1 MKEQSTMYDIE
12 LSKKREEV
20 YLYLVEQLTKANER
34 PSPLVA
40 KEMTD
45 WLMDKFSLLSSDIE
59 RGGIV
64 RLLGKSSQQ
73 VNVLAGI
80 KEAIGSPEK

>member
-1 MKEQSTMYDIE
+1 MYDIE

-45 WLMDKFSLLSSDIE
+45 WLMEKFFF
-59 RGGIV
+59 
-64 RLLGKSSQQ
+64 
-73 VNVLAGI
+73 
-80 KEAIGSPEK
+80 

>member
-1 MKEQSTMYDIE
+1 MYDIE
-12 LSKKREEV
+12 LSKKRNEV

-34 PSPLVA
+34 PSHLVA

-45 WLMDKFSLLSSDIE
+45 WLMDKFSLLSPDIE

-64 RLLGKSSQQ
+64 RLLDKSSQQ

-80 KEAIGSPEK
+80 KEVIGSPEK

>member
-1 MKEQSTMYDIE
+1 MYDIE

-45 WLMDKFSLLSSDIE
+45 WLMDKFSLLSPDIE
-59 RGGIV
+59 CGGIV

-80 KEAIGSPEK
+80 KEVIGSPEK

>member
-1 MKEQSTMYDIE
+1 MYDIE

-34 PSPLVA
+34 PWPLVA

-45 WLMDKFSLLSSDIE
+45 WLMDKFSLLSPDIE
-59 RGGIV
+59 HGGII
-64 RLLGKSSQQ
+64 RLLDKSGQQ
-73 VNVLAGI
+73 VNALAGV
-80 KEAIGSPEK
+80 KEVMGSHEK

>member
-1 MKEQSTMYDIE
+1 MYDIE

-34 PSPLVA
+34 PWPLVA

-45 WLMDKFSLLSSDIE
+45 WLMDKFSLLSPDIE

>member
-1 MKEQSTMYDIE
+1 MYDIE

-20 YLYLVEQLTKANER
+20 YHYLVEQLTKANER

-45 WLMDKFSLLSSDIE
+45 WLMERFSSISSNPE
-59 RGGIV
+59 SGGII
-64 RLLGKSSQQ
+64 RILGREPSQSQQ
-73 VNVLAGI
+73 VLDNLKVVLGDTQ
-80 KEAIGSPEK
+80 E

>member
-1 MKEQSTMYDIE
+1 MYDIE

-45 WLMDKFSLLSSDIE
+45 WLMDKFSLLSPDIE

-64 RLLGKSSQQ
+64 RLLDKSSQQ
-73 VNVLAGI
+73 VNALASV
-80 KEAIGSPEK
+80 KEVMGSPEK

>member
-1 MKEQSTMYDIE
+1 MYDIE

-20 YLYLVEQLTKANER
+20 YLYLVEKLTNANER

-64 RLLGKSSQQ
+64 RLLDKSSQQ
-73 VNVLAGI
+73 V
-80 KEAIGSPEK
+80 KEVIGSPEK

>member
-1 MKEQSTMYDIE
+1 MYDIE

-45 WLMDKFSLLSSDIE
+45 WLMDKFSLLSPDIE
-59 RGGIV
+59 RGGII

-80 KEAIGSPEK
+80 KEVIGSPEK

>member
-1 MKEQSTMYDIE
+1 MYDIE

-64 RLLGKSSQQ
+64 RLLDKSNKQ
-73 VNVLAGI
+73 VNALAGV
-80 KEAIGSPEK
+80 KEVMGSHEK

>member
-1 MKEQSTMYDIE
+1 MYDIE

-45 WLMDKFSLLSSDIE
+45 WLMDKFSLLSPDIE

-64 RLLGKSSQQ
+64 RLLDKSNKQ

>member
-1 MKEQSTMYDIE
+1 MYDIE

-20 YLYLVEQLTKANER
+20 YHYLVEQLTKANER

-64 RLLGKSSQQ
+64 RLLDKSNKQ
-73 VNVLAGI
+73 V
-80 KEAIGSPEK
+80 KEVIGSPEK

>member
-1 MKEQSTMYDIE
+1 MYDIE

-20 YLYLVEQLTKANER
+20 YLYLVEKLTNANER

-40 KEMTD
+40 KEMTY
-45 WLMDKFSLLSSDIE
+45 WLMDKFSLLSPDIE

-64 RLLGKSSQQ
+64 RLLDKSSQQ
-73 VNVLAGI
+73 VNALAGV